1 MLSNSFKISHTTKTK
16 FFELKLFQT
25 DQKIRQN
32 CCRVDLES
40 VLDPFTSLLSICV
53 LTRGI

>member
-16 FFELKLFQT
+16 FFELKLFQR